1 MKFKLLPTIIIST
14 TFITLMSF
22 GFWQLQRLTLKQ
34 TLIEH
39 INQQIE
45 QEAVV
50 LPQEFKP
57 SAASAY
63 TKYKISGKFIK
74 DKNIFLYGNNF
85 ALPSKAGYFILTPF
99 LSEAGEYFLVNRG
112 WSESKNIAPA
122 DNDDEITVLLM
133 LPQKAHF
140 STPKNDLMKNIWLS
154 VDLPEAAAFTGL
166 NINQSFYLTVIEGN
180 SDLLLPSAK
189 DFTKIRNNHLEYA
202 ITWFSLALALLIVV
216 YSKCRRSF

>member
-1 MKFKLLPTIIIST
+1 MKFKVLPTIIISM

-22 GFWQLQRLTLKQ
+22 GFWQIQRLILKQ
-34 TLIEH
+34 QLINH
-39 INQQIE
+39 ITQKID

-50 LPQEFKP
+50 MPQNLHVN
-57 SAASAY
+57 SDSAY
-63 TKYKISGKFIK
+63 SKYKISGKFI
-74 DKNIFLYGNNF
+74 DERNIFLYGSNF

-99 LSEAGEYFLVNRG
+99 LSDGGEYFLVNRG
-112 WSESKNIAPA
+112 WSESKNIALA
-122 DNDDEITVLLM
+122 DYANEITVLLM
-133 LPQKAHF
+133 LPQKVHF
-140 STPKNDLMKNIWLS
+140 STPKNDLKKNIWLS
-154 VDLPEAAAFTGL
+154 VDLPEAATFTGL
-166 NINQSFYLTVIEGN
+166 NINQNFYLTVIEGN

>member
-1 MKFKLLPTIIIST
+1 MKFKLLPTIIISMA
-14 TFITLMSF
+14 FITLMSF

-39 INQQIE
+39 INQKIE

-63 TKYKISGKFIK
+63 TKYTISGKFIK

-85 ALPSKAGYFILTPF
+85 ALPSKAGYFIFTPF

-112 WSESKNIAPA
+112 WSESKDIALVYNA
-122 DNDDEITVLLM
+122 DEITVLLM
-133 LPQKAHF
+133 LPQKVHF
-140 STPKNDLMKNIWLS
+140 STPKNDLMKNTWLS
-154 VDLPEAAAFTGL
+154 VNLSEAAAFTGL
-166 NINQSFYLTVIEGN
+166 NINQNFHLTVIEGN

-202 ITWFSLALALLIVV
+202 ITWFSLALALLVVV
-216 YSKCRRSF
+216 YGKCRRSF